1 MKINLITKEEHATL
15 LEIFNKF
22 PNLTVQNI
30 GYDFHRK
37 SPLTDEEK
45 DKIKEVETLLR
56 KTVFGFNSFK
66 NFRTNNKT
74 QEIQLRFDY
83 NYNYDNTY
91 SGIPF
96 NGVGYIY
103 LDEFLNGFR

>member
-1 MKINLITKEEHATL
+1 MKITLVTKEEHTQL
-15 LEIFNKF
+15 LEIFTNY

-56 KTVFGFNSFK
+56 KNIFGFNSFK

-83 NYNYDNTY
+83 NYNYDNN
-91 SGIPF
+91 GIPF
-96 NGVGYIY
+96 NGVGYLY
-103 LDEFLNGFR
+103 LHELLNGFRN